1 MDDSGGNRL
10 KKKERKEKKKRKNS
24 LVKTNRPKEVTT
36 MTFINPTELGLYA
49 PKTNERVALA
59 AEAQKCITQAIYT
72 YKQLFYGLRSIA
84 WSARD
89 KRATFYDALTNGEL
103 DQFKIAPGHRAS
115 DGSYTKDEWDYDRLN
130 AYMWNRFRE
139 RFDAAFDLDTIA
151 ELKTLKDIK
160 QATDELLEFAL
171 TNWGEAILGDNHHLE
186 KPRVEPIGKGVTR
199 CKLEYEGILLA
210 GSFQAEERILTL
222 SAKNLPE
229 VIIRHVRGADSWK
242 GNIHFDPF
250 GQIVEMN
257 SRKAE
262 VFSRILAL
270 AARLNLGINEFM
282 ADPEGFLG
290 IESAKTHQR
299 ALQRIKQRL
308 LEINQDNYERRKA
321 EADDPIATRRV
332 NEVIDTAEDEL
343 AGAETGNERRKSS
356 RTRGKSSKRKLDR
369 EREAEEWLEN
379 NPEFSEDIDAL
390 MGIASIDS

>member
-1 MDDSGGNRL
+1 
-10 KKKERKEKKKRKNS
+10 
-24 LVKTNRPKEVTT
+24 

-103 DQFKIAPGHRAS
+103 DQFKIAPGHRAC

-139 RFDAAFDLDTIA
+139 RFDAAFDLEKIS
-151 ELKTLKDIK
+151 ELKTLKDLK
-160 QATDELLEFAL
+160 RATDELLEFAL
-171 TNWGEAILGDNHHLE
+171 TNWGEAILGDNHYLE

-199 CKLEYEGILLA
+199 CKLEYQGILIA
-210 GSFQAEERILTL
+210 GSFQQEERILSLTV
-222 SAKNLPE
+222 KDLPE

-250 GQIVEMN
+250 GQVVEMN

-262 VFSRILAL
+262 LFGQILTL

-290 IESAKTHQR
+290 IESAKSRQR
-299 ALQRIKQRL
+299 ALQRVKQRL

-321 EADDPIATRRV
+321 EADDPIVTRSV
-332 NEVIDTAEDEL
+332 NETTDAAEPTEAVTAPERSVP
-343 AGAETGNERRKSS
+343 AG
-356 RTRGKSSKRKLDR
+356 TRAKAGKRKLDK
-369 EREAEEWLEN
+369 EREAEEWLKN